1 MLHNYVTSSLMWS
14 EEHSDVVKV
23 LSVVK
28 IQPIM
33 WLIFENELSI
43 KNGISYSFAT
53 VYLGYNYSYS

>member
-1 MLHNYVTSSLMWS
+1 MWS
-14 EEHSDVVKV
+14 EEHSLLAVKV

-33 WLIFENELSI
+33 WLILENELSI

-53 VYLGYNYSYS
+53 VYLDYNYSYS